1 MQGKRKEKGMTL
13 LEVMLTLV
21 LSGFFFC
28 CALQFIGTGTKFYIK
43 TKEKQELRLAMNQVM
58 RTFEEQYEEAAHLC
72 IYIGQSEDNL
82 KSLSGCE
89 YEKHSKIPIIEGDY
103 THYFLYYID
112 YYMPYEMYK
121 KKEDDKKESVTTR
134 IELKENSSKQQEN
147 EEKLFKISFQRQT
160 LINNDL
166 KIKLDVKDD
175 YLILNLTVFNETGT
189 YLEDQLK
196 LDLRYKL

>member
-21 LSGFFFC
+21 LSSFFFC

-72 IYIGQSEDNL
+72 ISIGESEGNL

-89 YEKHSKIPIIEGDY
+89 YEKHSKKPIMEGDY

-112 YYMPYEMYK
+112 YYL
-121 KKEDDKKESVTTR
+121 S
-134 IELKENSSKQQEN
+134 
-147 EEKLFKISFQRQT
+147 
-160 LINNDL
+160 LIH
-166 KIKLDVKDD
+166 I
-175 YLILNLTVFNETGT
+175 
-189 YLEDQLK
+189 
-196 LDLRYKL
+196 

>member
-21 LSGFFFC
+21 LSSFFFC
-28 CALQFIGTGTKFYIK
+28 CALQFIGAGTKFYIK
-43 TKEKQELRLAMNQVM
+43 TKEEQELRLAMNQVM

-72 IYIGQSEDNL
+72 IYIGESEDNL

-89 YEKHSKIPIIEGDY
+89 YERHSKKPIIEEDY

-175 YLILNLTVFNETGT
+175 YIILNFTVFNETGT

>member
-1 MQGKRKEKGMTL
+1 MTL

-21 LSGFFFC
+21 LSSLFFC
-28 CALQFIGTGTKFYIK
+28 CALQFIGMGTKFYVK
-43 TKEKQELRLAMNQVM
+43 TREKQGLRLAMNQVM
-58 RTFEEQYEEAAHLC
+58 RTIEEQYEEAAHLC
-72 IYIGQSEDNL
+72 IYIGESENNL

-89 YEKHSKIPIIEGDY
+89 YGKHSRKPIIEGDY
-103 THYFLYYID
+103 TRYFLYYID

-121 KKEDDKKESVTTR
+121 TKENDEKESVTTR
-134 IELKENSSKQQEN
+134 IILKENLDKKQEN

-166 KIKLDVKDD
+166 KIKLDVKDE
-175 YLILNLTVFNETGT
+175 YLILNFTIFNERGT

>member
-1 MQGKRKEKGMTL
+1 
-13 LEVMLTLV
+13 
-21 LSGFFFC
+21 
-28 CALQFIGTGTKFYIK
+28 
-43 TKEKQELRLAMNQVM
+43 
-58 RTFEEQYEEAAHLC
+58 
-72 IYIGQSEDNL
+72 
-82 KSLSGCE
+82 
-89 YEKHSKIPIIEGDY
+89 
-103 THYFLYYID
+103 
-112 YYMPYEMYK
+112 MPYEMYK
-121 KKEDDKKESVTTR
+121 KKESVTTR
-134 IELKENSSKQQEN
+134 IELKENSSKKQEN

>member
-21 LSGFFFC
+21 LSSFFFC
-28 CALQFIGTGTKFYIK
+28 CALQFIGAGTKFYIK

-72 IYIGQSEDNL
+72 IYIGESEDNL

-89 YEKHSKIPIIEGDY
+89 YERHSKKPIIEEDY

-112 YYMPYEMYK
+112 
-121 KKEDDKKESVTTR
+121 SVSYTH
-134 IELKENSSKQQEN
+134 L
-147 EEKLFKISFQRQT
+147 T
-160 LINNDL
+160 LPTN
-166 KIKLDVKDD
+166 
-175 YLILNLTVFNETGT
+175 
-189 YLEDQLK
+189 
-196 LDLRYKL
+196 

>member
-21 LSGFFFC
+21 LSSIFFC

-72 IYIGQSEDNL
+72 IYIGESADNL
-82 KSLSGCE
+82 KSLSSCK
-89 YEKHSKIPIIEGDY
+89 YEKHSKKPIMEGDY

-121 KKEDDKKESVTTR
+121 KKESVTK
-134 IELKENSSKQQEN
+134 ELS
-147 EEKLFKISFQRQT
+147 
-160 LINNDL
+160 
-166 KIKLDVKDD
+166 
-175 YLILNLTVFNETGT
+175 
-189 YLEDQLK
+189 
-196 LDLRYKL
+196 